1 MMCVFTRIF
10 ARFDYNY
17 AILCSIFS
25 IIINSIITMLCRK
38 HIYIFFSLSLS
49 LTTFGFYIATY
60 ISRTFVARA
69 RHSMNKV

>member
-1 MMCVFTRIF
+1 MCVFTRIF

-49 LTTFGFYIATY
+49 HYIRILHCHIHFPY
-60 ISRTFVARA
+60 IRRTRSTL
-69 RHSMNKV
+69 HE